1 MKITITDA
9 ENGFVVSVQDTD
21 DSTYYFVALDVEDV
35 CSIVQNILVEPTD
48 VLDMTN
54 VAFEAVARD
63 RA

>member
-21 DSTYYFVALDVEDV
+21 DSTYFFVALDVEDV
-35 CSIVQNILVEPTD
+35 CAIVQNILVEPAD

-54 VAFEAVARD
+54 VAFEAVERD
-63 RA
+63 R